1 MPPRKR
7 NSREHSVKYAME
19 GTVVNRVRG
28 EKGSKNEYEDP
39 GEVR

>member
-1 MPPRKR
+1 
-7 NSREHSVKYAME
+7 ME
-19 GTVVNRVRG
+19 GTEVNRVRG

>member
-7 NSREHSVKYAME
+7 NSRQRSVKHGWE
-19 GTVVNRVRG
+19 GTVVKRVRG
-28 EKGSKNEYEDP
+28 EKGSKTEHEDP